1 MTHHTASALAL
12 IKRIAGIVIF
22 IPSLISTAISM
33 LKYLVAPKSQMQ
45 EMTATIM
52 DFLQVMFNIVRQY
65 TSFLEYFWVNSPVP
79 NTKDWSATGSIWFI
93 VIFALIF
100 VGMALSASG
109 ARLAKRVYNVREGVT
124 ERAVL
129 EALNG
134 EQGRSKQELEKLIS
148 IPNTSIFAQFSELY
162 VAPILWGAFLYVI
175 LRLVDML

>member
-1 MTHHTASALAL
+1 
-12 IKRIAGIVIF
+12 
-22 IPSLISTAISM
+22 
-33 LKYLVAPKSQMQ
+33 
-45 EMTATIM
+45 
-52 DFLQVMFNIVRQY
+52 
-65 TSFLEYFWVNSPVP
+65 
-79 NTKDWSATGSIWFI
+79 
-93 VIFALIF
+93 
-100 VGMALSASG
+100 MALSASG